1 MQSKSEKIILGHKI
15 KRLRQ
20 DLNISQLEMAQ
31 ELNISASYLNLIEN
45 NQRPITVNLLFKLG
59 QLYNIDFK
67 EFTEDE
73 TGKLSVELN
82 EIFLDPVFKSVDIT
96 KRDIKNLAQSSPV
109 IGNAIIKLFE
119 TYLKLK
125 EETNHNANPQSLKL
139 TPFESIRS
147 FLDNSKNYFPTL
159 EQASMSTRAK

>member
-1 MQSKSEKIILGHKI
+1 MKSKSEKIILGHKI

-82 EIFLDPVFKSVDIT
+82 EVFLDPVFKSSDIT
-96 KRDIKNLAQSSPV
+96 KNDTINS
-109 IGNAIIKLFE
+109 NNII
-119 TYLKLK
+119 
-125 EETNHNANPQSLKL
+125 
-139 TPFESIRS
+139 I
-147 FLDNSKNYFPTL
+147 
-159 EQASMSTRAK
+159 

>member
-20 DLNISQLEMAQ
+20 NLNISQLEMAQ

-59 QLYNIDFK
+59 QLYSIDFK

-82 EIFLDPVFKSVDIT
+82 EIFLDPVFKSS
-96 KRDIKNLAQSSPV
+96 N
-109 IGNAIIKLFE
+109 
-119 TYLKLK
+119 
-125 EETNHNANPQSLKL
+125 
-139 TPFESIRS
+139 SIRAIS
-147 FLDNSKNYFPTL
+147 D
-159 EQASMSTRAK
+159 AI

>member
-82 EIFLDPVFKSVDIT
+82 EVFIDPVCKPNEIT
-96 KRDIKNLAQSSPV
+96 KR
-109 IGNAIIKLFE
+109 
-119 TYLKLK
+119 
-125 EETNHNANPQSLKL
+125 
-139 TPFESIRS
+139 
-147 FLDNSKNYFPTL
+147 
-159 EQASMSTRAK
+159 TRRV

>member
-59 QLYNIDFK
+59 QLYTLILRSLQRM
-67 EFTEDE
+67 
-73 TGKLSVELN
+73 KL
-82 EIFLDPVFKSVDIT
+82 
-96 KRDIKNLAQSSPV
+96 
-109 IGNAIIKLFE
+109 
-119 TYLKLK
+119 
-125 EETNHNANPQSLKL
+125 
-139 TPFESIRS
+139 ES
-147 FLDNSKNYFPTL
+147 
-159 EQASMSTRAK
+159 

>member
-59 QLYNIDFK
+59 QLYSIDFK

-73 TGKLSVELN
+73 TGKLIVELN
-82 EIFLDPVFKSVDIT
+82 EIFLDS
-96 KRDIKNLAQSSPV
+96 
-109 IGNAIIKLFE
+109 
-119 TYLKLK
+119 
-125 EETNHNANPQSLKL
+125 
-139 TPFESIRS
+139 
-147 FLDNSKNYFPTL
+147 
-159 EQASMSTRAK
+159 ASY

>member
-82 EIFLDPVFKSVDIT
+82 EIFLDPVFKSSDIT
-96 KRDIKNLAQSSPV
+96 KRDIKNLAQQYQPEQMPGVENLVQSKFYE
-109 IGNAIIKLFE
+109 IL
-119 TYLKLK
+119 
-125 EETNHNANPQSLKL
+125 EE
-139 TPFESIRS
+139 
-147 FLDNSKNYFPTL
+147 NYEKPKFF
-159 EQASMSTRAK
+159 